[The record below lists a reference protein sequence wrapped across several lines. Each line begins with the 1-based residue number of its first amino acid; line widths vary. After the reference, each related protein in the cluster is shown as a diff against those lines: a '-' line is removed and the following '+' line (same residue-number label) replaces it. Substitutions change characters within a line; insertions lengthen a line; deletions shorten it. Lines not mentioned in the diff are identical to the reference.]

1 LWVSM
6 KVVCAPQP
14 TFASP
19 PLDAVSR
26 QPGTCRRTFRHLKL
40 QQARLGWCIQPCQSP
55 RQASTTRQ
63 VRPRATLL
71 GSRHLVSSSF
81 ARQAMRPPFR
91 QSTSPRT
98 LTLPLP
104 LVTKRVYGQGKPF
117 SFSLLFGSDPLNRS
131 VQPDGVGMPDGRP
144 GLSRELLVLVRAG
157 QINRTKCTKWHV
169 TRRRVLLIPRLTL
182 PQEEEGGASRANDVV
197 KVQGCGWV

>member
-1 LWVSM
+1 MWVSM
-6 KVVCAPQP
+6 KVFCAPQP

-104 LVTKRVYGQGKPF
+104 LVTKRVYGQGKA
-117 SFSLLFGSDPLNRS
+117 LLF
-131 VQPDGVGMPDGRP
+131 
-144 GLSRELLVLVRAG
+144 LLVVWVRPVEQVCPTRWRWHARWETRLV
-157 QINRTKCTKWHV
+157 
-169 TRRRVLLIPRLTL
+169 
-182 PQEEEGGASRANDVV
+182 EGVACVGSCGAN
-197 KVQGCGWV
+197 